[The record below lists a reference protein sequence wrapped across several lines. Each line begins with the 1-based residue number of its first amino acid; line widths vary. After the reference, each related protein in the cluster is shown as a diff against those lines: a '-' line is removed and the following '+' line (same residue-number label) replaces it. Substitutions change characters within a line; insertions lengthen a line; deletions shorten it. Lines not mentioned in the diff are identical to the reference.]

1 MILSELAES
10 RIALWG
16 YGREGRATHDFLK
29 AHFPDKKILIFS
41 GEEGNLPEEEL
52 VTRSSDFDVL
62 IKSPGISLYR
72 AEVTALKAA
81 GIKITSL
88 VNIWFALPRSGKV
101 IAITGTNGKST
112 TSALLHHILKTLG
125 LDVGLGGNI
134 GTPLLELAKHD
145 FTVVELSSYQTADLT
160 GTADI
165 AVLLNLFPEHIQWHG
180 SHAQYYRDKTNL
192 LKGRVVLNRTDKL
205 TAQYAPKE
213 AVWFNDPKTLHI
225 EEDMIKDGPETL
237 SHFKDFQLIGH
248 HNMEN
253 VCAALTVCKMLG
265 FDLDAACKTAQSFT
279 ALPHRLFALGKFG
292 AHYFVNDSI
301 STTPEATLGA
311 LEAFKDRAL
320 TLIIGGQDREQNFS
334 VLAARLQGQR
344 VITVYETGP
353 RLHAAIAGSVQAENL
368 AQAVRM
374 AKDMTPEDGL
384 ILLSP
389 AAPSYDAFKNFE
401 ERGEIFSGLA
411 RTP

>member
-1 MILSELAES
+1 MILSELAKS

-41 GEEGNLPEEEL
+41 AEESHFPEKDL
-52 VTRSSDFDVL
+52 VSRSSEFDIL

-72 AEVTALKAA
+72 TEISTLKAA

-88 VNIWFALPRSGKV
+88 VNIWFALPRDGKV

-112 TSALLHHILKTLG
+112 TSALLYHILKTLG
-125 LDVGLGGNI
+125 LDAGLGGNI
-134 GTPLLELAKHD
+134 GTPLLDLGEHD

-160 GTADI
+160 TPPDI

-180 SHAQYYRDKTNL
+180 SHEQYYRDKINL
-192 LKGRVVLNRTDKL
+192 LKGPVVLNRTDKL
-205 TAQYAPKE
+205 TAEYVKIDAN
-213 AVWFNDPKTLHI
+213 WFNDPETLHI
-225 EEDMIKDGPETL
+225 EDSMIKDGQKTIA
-237 SHFKDFQLIGH
+237 HFKDFQLIGR

-253 VCAALTVCKMLG
+253 VCAALTVCKILG
-265 FDLDAACKTAQSFT
+265 LDLDAACKAAQSFT
-279 ALPHRLFALGKFG
+279 ALPHRLYALGKIG
-292 AHYFVNDSI
+292 PHYFVNDSI

-320 TLIIGGQDREQNFS
+320 TLIVGGQDRQQDFS
-334 VLAARLQGQR
+334 ALAARLQGQR

-353 RLHAAIAGSVQAENL
+353 RLHGAIAGSVQADNL
-368 AQAVRM
+368 EHAVRM
-374 AKDMTPEDGL
+374 ARNMTPEDGL

-389 AAPSYDAFKNFE
+389 AAPSYDAFRDFE
-401 ERGEIFSGLA
+401 ERGEIFKALA
-411 RTP
+411 RA